1 MGRLRDALEAFEK
14 AMRRLKSAV
23 LKAKDERG
31 SELYE
36 FFRDSAI
43 QRFEFTYE
51 LLWKCAR
58 NKAFEACG
66 LEKPNRTHL

>member
-51 LLWKCAR
+51 LLWK
-58 NKAFEACG
+58 
-66 LEKPNRTHL
+66 